1 MGESLQ
7 LAYIQYMEDMY
18 SKSDDL
24 VDVAEETIP
33 EDRPVNIPVMLEW
46 CDIV

>member
-33 EDRPVNIPVMLEW
+33 EDGVNIPVMLEW